1 MKHDPSVFLKH
12 IRDSIA
18 DIEGYTQDI
27 DSHSFLAYR
36 HKEKQDAVV
45 RRIEIIGEAV
55 RNIPVEFQQ
64 AHPEVPW
71 QKIAGM
77 RHKLVHEYFGVDL
90 ELVWAVVKSD
100 LPVLKKHVE
109 ELLKN
114 SA

>member
-18 DIEGYTQDI
+18 DIEVYTHDI
-27 DSHSFLAYR
+27 DPHAFLAHR
-36 HKEKQDAVV
+36 NKEKQDAVV

-55 RNIPVEFQQ
+55 RNIPVEFQY

-100 LPVLKKHVE
+100 LPVLKKHVA
-109 ELLKN
+109 ELLKY
-114 SA
+114 AA

>member
-12 IRDSIA
+12 IRDSIT

-27 DSHSFLAYR
+27 DSQTFLAYKN
-36 HKEKQDAVV
+36 KEKQDAVV

-55 RNIPVEFQQ
+55 RNIPVEFQN

-77 RHKLVHEYFGVDL
+77 QHKLVHEYFGVDL
-90 ELVWAVVKSD
+90 ELVWAVVESD

-109 ELLKN
+109 ELLRN

>member
-1 MKHDPSVFLKH
+1 MFLKH
-12 IRDSIA
+12 IRDSIT
-18 DIEGYTQDI
+18 DIEAYTKDVELP
-27 DSHSFLAYR
+27 SFLAYEN
-36 HKEKQDAVV
+36 KEKQDAVV
-45 RRIEIIGEAV
+45 RRVEIIGEAV
-55 RNIPVEFQQ
+55 RNIPVEFQN

-90 ELVWAVVKSD
+90 ELVWAVVESD

-114 SA
+114 SS